1 MLNHID
7 IMGRLVRDPE
17 LRRFNETPVC
27 TIRIACDRDYRN
39 ANGEREA
46 DFFDVVTW
54 RKLAEIVSQ
63 YAAKG
68 RMVSVGGRLQLR
80 PWQDNEGKK
89 RYFPEIVAEHVYFC
103 DPKPKDQNA
112 QNGGAASNADA
123 QSGGYAQGS
132 GYGADGYGRGSGYG
146 GGYNAQP
153 SGNGGYSARNPDVNA
168 QGFGNGG
175 GYGQPSGNGG
185 YNAQN
190 PGVNAQGSGNGGGY
204 SQPSG
209 YGGNNSAYANNG
221 DAAYSNGAPANA
233 DAYAAPPSGFVPN
246 FDEENGD
253 LPF

>member
-54 RKLAEIVSQ
+54 RKLAEIVNQ

-112 QNGGAASNADA
+112 RNGVAASNADA
-123 QSGGYAQGS
+123 QSGGYAQDP
-132 GYGADGYGRGSGYG
+132 GYGAGGYGRGSGYG
-146 GGYNAQP
+146 GGYNA
-153 SGNGGYSARNPDVNA
+153 
-168 QGFGNGG
+168 
-175 GYGQPSGNGG
+175 QPSGNGG

-221 DAAYSNGAPANA
+221 DAAYSNGAPTNA

>member
-1 MLNHID
+1 M
-7 IMGRLVRDPE
+7 VS
-17 LRRFNETPVC
+17 
-27 TIRIACDRDYRN
+27 
-39 ANGEREA
+39 
-46 DFFDVVTW
+46 W
-54 RKLAEIVSQ
+54 RKLAEIVNQ

-68 RMVSVGGRLQLR
+68 RMVSVLGRLQTR
-80 PWQDNEGKK
+80 TWNDRDGNK
-89 RYFPEIVAEHVYFC
+89 RYATEIVADHVYFC

-112 QNGGAASNADA
+112 QDGQNGYAADARNGGYSQNP
-123 QSGGYAQGS
+123 
-132 GYGADGYGRGSGYG
+132 GYGAGGYGRGS
-146 GGYNAQP
+146 
-153 SGNGGYSARNPDVNA
+153 
-168 QGFGNGG
+168 

-204 SQPSG
+204 GQPSG